1 MHEGHH
7 GILEDLRKEQENQG
21 HGHDHNHDHSHSHAS
36 SAGHS
41 ARIKIVSGIIVVLAI
56 AGLLIW
62 KAQF

>member
-7 GILEDLRKEQENQG
+7 GILEDLRKEQESQG
-21 HGHDHNHDHSHSHAS
+21 HGHDHNHDHNHSHSHAS
-36 SAGHS
+36 S

-62 KAQF
+62 KTQF